1 MKLPSGRTGLPAELR
16 GGRTPGPSGHRIGHG
31 RFGLGVMVA
40 TALSLT
46 AIFFLGFG
54 LADAWIWLANHL

>member
-1 MKLPSGRTGLPAELR
+1 
-16 GGRTPGPSGHRIGHG
+16 
-31 RFGLGVMVA
+31 MVA